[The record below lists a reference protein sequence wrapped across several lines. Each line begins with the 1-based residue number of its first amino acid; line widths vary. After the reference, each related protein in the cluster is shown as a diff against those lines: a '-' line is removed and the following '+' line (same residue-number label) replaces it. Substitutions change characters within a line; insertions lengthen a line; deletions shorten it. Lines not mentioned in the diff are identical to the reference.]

1 MTTHS
6 PDEPG
11 LPALRLLVAVAEQGS
26 LGAAAREIGMAQ
38 SNASRALAGLERR
51 LGFAVV
57 HRSAAGSDVTPEGAL
72 VVGWAREVVEA
83 MDRLMAGAGA
93 VTASAGGAVTVAAS
107 MTIAEYLAPVWL
119 AALRRVHAD
128 AAVSLEILNSDAV
141 IEAVR
146 HARVAV
152 GFVESPDVP
161 DDVSSRLVGRD
172 RLMVIIPPEHPW
184 AERRGAVTVGELAG
198 TSLVER
204 EPGSGTRRFLDR
216 AAASAGVSTRA
227 TPVAQLSSNA
237 AIVAAVAAG
246 LGPAV
251 LSNHA
256 VRGALM
262 DGRVLAVPVEG
273 GQIERELRAVWM
285 GAPPRGVAGRLVD
298 VAASTQTS
306 TGP

>member
-93 VTASAGGAVTVAAS
+93 VTATAGGAVTVAAS

-119 AALRRVHAD
+119 AALRRAHPD
-128 AAVSLEILNSDAV
+128 AAVSLEILNSDA
-141 IEAVR
+141 
-146 HARVAV
+146 
-152 GFVESPDVP
+152 D
-161 DDVSSRLVGRD
+161 
-172 RLMVIIPPEHPW
+172 
-184 AERRGAVTVGELAG
+184 
-198 TSLVER
+198 
-204 EPGSGTRRFLDR
+204 
-216 AAASAGVSTRA
+216 
-227 TPVAQLSSNA
+227 
-237 AIVAAVAAG
+237 AAG
-246 LGPAV
+246 GYGD
-251 LSNHA
+251 
-256 VRGALM
+256 RY
-262 DGRVLAVPVEG
+262 R
-273 GQIERELRAVWM
+273 
-285 GAPPRGVAGRLVD
+285 
-298 VAASTQTS
+298 
-306 TGP
+306 